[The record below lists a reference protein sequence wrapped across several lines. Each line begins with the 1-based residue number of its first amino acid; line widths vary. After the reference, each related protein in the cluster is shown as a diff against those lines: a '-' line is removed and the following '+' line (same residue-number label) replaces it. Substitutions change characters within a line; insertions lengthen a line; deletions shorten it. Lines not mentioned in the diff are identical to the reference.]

1 MTPALHVHGPAVVPG
16 LATAHAGKSNQK
28 AATARKTRDPN
39 MYVDIEKWKKA
50 RGFTLIELM
59 IVVAILGILAAIA
72 VPALTKYMRRSKT
85 SEARVQIAKMF
96 DAASAYFNEEHVERG
111 NVAVIGSGA
120 GISIQAPHRCPYPT
134 GSPTGG
140 QANPTPAFAIDCN
153 DGPGG
158 RCVPGGAQTG
168 GYPMTDWTDNNVWN
182 GLNFQQEQAHYFHYN
197 FIAANGATGFGRCQF
212 TSQAF
217 GDLDDDLTYSTYER
231 TGAADQNGVNA
242 AAGLYIDQEVE

>member
-1 MTPALHVHGPAVVPG
+1 
-16 LATAHAGKSNQK
+16 
-28 AATARKTRDPN
+28 
-39 MYVDIEKWKKA
+39 MYVDIKKWKNA

-96 DAASAYFNEEHVERG
+96 DAASAYFNEEHVDRG
-111 NVAVIGSGA
+111 GVQTIGSGGA
-120 GISIQAPHRCPYPT
+120 IADQAPHRCPYPT
-134 GSPTGG
+134 GTPTGG
-140 QANPTPAFAIDCN
+140 PAAPGYGTPQATPDCN
-153 DGPGG
+153 IGPGG
-158 RCVPGGAQTG
+158 RCIPGGTQTG
-168 GYPMTDWTDNNVWN
+168 GYPMTEWTDNNVWN

-197 FIAANGATGFGRCQF
+197 FRALNADSGFGRCQF
-212 TSQAF
+212 TAQAF
-217 GDLDDDLTYSTYER
+217 ADLDDDDIFSTYER

>member
-1 MTPALHVHGPAVVPG
+1 
-16 LATAHAGKSNQK
+16 
-28 AATARKTRDPN
+28 

-96 DAASAYFNEEHVERG
+96 DATSSYFNEEHVERG
-111 NVAVIGSGA
+111 GVALLGA
-120 GISIQAPHRCPYPT
+120 GGTITDQAPHMCPPNDPAAPDVVLAAAGT
-134 GSPTGG
+134 G
-140 QANPTPAFAIDCN
+140 TPAAVPDCN
-153 DGPGG
+153 VGPGG
-158 RCVPGGAQTG
+158 RCVPGGG
-168 GYPMTDWTDNNVWN
+168 GNAGSYPMTEWTDNNVWN

-197 FIAANGATGFGRCQF
+197 FRAANVLTGFGSCQF
-212 TSQAF
+212 TAQAF
-217 GDLDDDLTYSTYER
+217 ADLDDDDIFSTYER
-231 TGAADQNGVNA
+231 TGAADNNGVNG